1 MALTSGATSTTSSH
15 PGQGHAHL
23 VKQVIRILLTYR
35 WTWIS
40 VTALVLVVATA
51 AVFTITPQYTA
62 ECLVMIEPGKLN
74 ITDFKEV
81 YDPTMT
87 QSGVGD
93 VRREFMA
100 TQFHLMLSEPVLEK
114 VFLRFGFGEQER
126 FREMSDPLEAFRDCF
141 RVEPIRR
148 TRLAKVT
155 FEWEDPEMAARA
167 LSHLVKTYIED
178 YRRRRLG
185 ITAEGLEALKAKAAD
200 LRPRVEKRAQALQ
213 QFMAKHNMVSLEDNQ
228 DIVKE
233 RLKEISTNLTAV
245 EAERIQLESRY
256 RNIQEAA
263 AGKRPLDDLP
273 EVNNNPVIRDL
284 KLELVKVNQE
294 IENFGERFGSNHPEM
309 RRMNARRAVL
319 KGRLDDEINGILA
332 SAEADFDR
340 IRRQEEEL
348 RRALSLQ
355 EKKVMDQNRM
365 AVEYNLLKDSHES
378 TNASYRSIIKRIEEI
393 EIASAAGTKEDNVF
407 EITPPKV
414 PTEASFPRKKR
425 SLALAALVG
434 LILGW
439 SLSFLLHSLDGSVKS
454 TEDVEDELGLPVL
467 GHVPR
472 SARGNSGPNGAD
484 LYSLENPRGSFAES
498 FRSLQTSIALAR
510 AGDPIRRLLV
520 TSATPSEGKDLVCV
534 NTAIAIARNGKR
546 VLLID
551 ADMRRP
557 RQHKVFGV
565 SSRSGLSNLLAGR
578 GDAGPLERVRPTV
591 VPGVSLLPAGPIPP
605 DPMELVA
612 SDRMREVLDLLE
624 PHFDVLVLNSPPV
637 MAVSDPVVL
646 SRIADGTLLVV
657 RALVT
662 RREAARRALEILKRA
677 DARLLGAVLNLVDV
691 PRTGSSYYGA
701 GYHAYE
707 DYCSPDSEVN
717 PDPDLERRPA
727 ARTPSSNRSRV
738 ARVRLEGGEP
748 VTEEAVFES

>member
-1 MALTSGATSTTSSH
+1 MASTSDVTSRTPAPTG
-15 PGQGHAHL
+15 PGHTHL
-23 VKQVIRILLTYR
+23 VKQGIRILLLYR

-51 AVFTITPQYTA
+51 AVFTVTPLYTA

-74 ITDFKEV
+74 ITDFKDV

-93 VRREFMA
+93 ARREFMA

-126 FREMSDPLEAFRDCF
+126 FRAMSDPLEAFRDLFC
-141 RVEPIRR
+141 VEPIRR
-148 TRLAKVT
+148 TRLARVT

-185 ITAEGLEALKAKAAD
+185 ITVEGLEALKAKAAD
-200 LRPRVEKRAQALQ
+200 LRPKVERRARALQ
-213 QFMAKHNMVSLEDNQ
+213 QFMAEHNMVSLEDNQ

-245 EAERIQLESRY
+245 EAERIQRESRY
-256 RNIQEAA
+256 RNIQDAA

-284 KLELVKVNQE
+284 KLELVKVSQE

-309 RRMNARRAVL
+309 RRMAGRRGVL
-319 KGRLDDEINGILA
+319 QGRLDDEIRGILA
-332 SAEADFDR
+332 SAEAEFDR
-340 IRRQEEEL
+340 IRRQEGEL
-348 RRALSLQ
+348 HRSLGEQ

-365 AVEYNLLKDSHES
+365 AVQYNLLKDSHES
-378 TNASYRSIIKRIEEI
+378 TSESYRSIIKRIEEI

-414 PTEASFPRKKR
+414 PTEVSFPRKKR
-425 SLALAALVG
+425 SLALAVLVG
-434 LILGW
+434 LLLGW
-439 SLSFLLHSLDGSVKS
+439 GLSFLLHSLDGSVK
-454 TEDVEDELGLPVL
+454 TTVDVEEELGLPVL

-472 SARGNSGPNGAD
+472 TTGGNAGPNGAD
-484 LYSLENPRGSFAES
+484 LFSLENPRGAFAEA

-534 NTAIAIARNGKR
+534 NTAIAIARSGKR
-546 VLLID
+546 VLLVD

-557 RQHKVFGV
+557 RQHKIFGV

-578 GDAGPLERVRPTV
+578 GDADPFGRVRPTV
-591 VPGVSLLPAGPIPP
+591 VPGLGLLGAGPIPP
-605 DPMELVA
+605 DPMELLA
-612 SDRMREVLDLLE
+612 SDRMGELLE
-624 PHFDVLVLNSPPV
+624 SLESHFDVLVLNSPPV

-646 SRIADGTLLVV
+646 SRLGAGTLLVV
-657 RALVT
+657 RAFAT
-662 RREAARRALEILKRA
+662 RREEARRAIEILRRA

-691 PRTGSSYYGA
+691 PRTGSAYYGP
-701 GYHAYE
+701 GCYAYE
-707 DYCSPDSEVN
+707 DYCAPDAEAD
-717 PDPDLERRPA
+717 PDPAWEPGSGGDA
-727 ARTPSSNRSRV
+727 TSARNP
-738 ARVRLEGGEP
+738 RVRIERGEP
-748 VTEEAVFES
+748 VTQGARVES